1 MGDRRCGPCDG
12 AMTLPSAGPPIAG
25 SPVAKVSGVAH
36 IVEGK
41 DQPAACASGR
51 VKSQ

>member
-12 AMTLPSAGPPIAG
+12 AMTLPSGAPIAG

-36 IVEGK
+36 IVEELPG
-41 DQPAACASGR
+41 A
-51 VKSQ
+51 